1 MVVMNICSVV
11 SLVGMAAHE
20 YRIGYIFPIPPHT
33 PMHNDLI
40 TWILQEFVCVYF
52 LQSQGCKD
60 DLKAPGSAQSH
71 YTQV

>member
-1 MVVMNICSVV
+1 MKICSVV

-20 YRIGYIFPIPPHT
+20 YIFPIPPHT
-33 PMHNDLI
+33 PTHNDPI

-60 DLKAPGSAQSH
+60 DLKAPGSAQSP